1 MWESQY
7 FADRFDAGCRLA
19 AKLKSYVGR
28 SDLLV
33 LALPRG
39 GVPVAYEVA
48 RALNAPLDI
57 MIVRKLGVPGQEELA
72 MGAIGSGG
80 VRVLND
86 HVVESMEISNEA
98 IERVAAREQR
108 ELARREQLY
117 RGGCPPFDA
126 KGRTVIIVDDGIATG
141 STIRAA
147 AKGLRKMGPARIII
161 AVPVAPASTVRQL
174 EQEVDEVVCLTTPNP
189 FFAIGES
196 YGDFSQVGDDEVR
209 ALLRKN
215 LAEKTVWPQ

>member
-7 FADRFDAGCRLA
+7 FADRYDAGLRLA
-19 AKLKSYVGR
+19 ARLKSYAGR

-39 GVPVAYEVA
+39 GVPVGYEVA
-48 RALNAPLDI
+48 RALDAPLDI

-86 HVVESMEISNEA
+86 GVVDSMGISSRT
-98 IERVAAREQR
+98 IEEVALREQR
-108 ELARREQLY
+108 ELERREQLY
-117 RGGCPPFDA
+117 REGRPAFDA
-126 KGRTVIIVDDGIATG
+126 KGKIVILVDDGIATG

-147 AKGLRKMGPARIII
+147 AKALRKLSPARIII
-161 AVPVAPASTVRQL
+161 GVPVAPASTVEQL
-174 EQEVDEVVCLTTPNP
+174 REEVDEVVCLTMPKP

-196 YGDFSQVGDDEVR
+196 YGDFSQVDDEEVR
-209 ALLRKN
+209 ALLR
-215 LAEKTVWPQ
+215 EKCGEMSPPGQ